1 MKAKYLECTYCGI
14 DTNTLIVVKEKNK
27 TSQQI
32 PCCKECNQILKGIP
46 FTSLSTQ
53 AKFVSDSLTN
63 KNKKLLNSPNWSDEE
78 LQELEG
84 MLKKKV
90 KHLQAKKLKLINRI
104 RWSNTIAMI
113 NNLSVDFVV
122 LTVSNSKS
130 LMSEISNITNK

>member
-1 MKAKYLECTYCGI
+1 MSA
-14 DTNTLIVVKEKNK
+14 
-27 TSQQI
+27 
-32 PCCKECNQILKGIP
+32 
-46 FTSLSTQ
+46 Q

-90 KHLQAKKLKLINRI
+90 KHLQAKKLKLINRV

-122 LTVSNSKS
+122 STVSNSQS
-130 LMSEISNITNK
+130 LMSEISNITNR